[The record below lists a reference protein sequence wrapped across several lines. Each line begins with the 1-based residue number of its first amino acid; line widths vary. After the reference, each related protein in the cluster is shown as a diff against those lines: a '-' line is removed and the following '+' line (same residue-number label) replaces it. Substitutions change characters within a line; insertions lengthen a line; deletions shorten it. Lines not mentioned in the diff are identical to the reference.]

1 MKELNLFK
9 IISLNLLIIALFD
22 SYTVY
27 SEFIFLK
34 LGIYALKMVNVVSIL
49 YLLRYNS
56 KANYKWL
63 IFIIPILYLYLS
75 KDLVLSIQLF
85 YSAFLP
91 VCCFILLPVEYKREV
106 AFNYVRIICILCL
119 IGIPIYILINL
130 GILPSI
136 FTYAKGEKVYFNYF
150 LVYWGR
156 EGLLY
161 RFSSIFD
168 EPGVIGTLVPIIY
181 FYYHQQLKLWQKI
194 TLNIAG
200 FLSLS
205 MFYFITIVP
214 VLFFSDLRRIS
225 TKKSVQRMII
235 FILCLIGF
243 YLVLNFVALWSKS
256 NPVLALAVYHRFE
269 WAGNWIVGIVNNR
282 DVGIQGFDE
291 LFDKWNNYRSFTY
304 YFGYGKDYMMEVFDG
319 STLSYRTVLIEKGTL
334 IVFYLLLCFSLMHQS
349 KFKLFNLISIVFLMA
364 VFFQRPTLHAI
375 NYFLLLYV
383 GLRLYVGS
391 DEKDSLKELDS
402 IDQNHYNQ
410 VDRDFC

>member
-1 MKELNLFK
+1 MDMKELNLFK

-27 SEFIFLK
+27 SEFVFLK
-34 LGIYALKMVNVVSIL
+34 VAIYLLKLLNVVGIM
-49 YLLRYNS
+49 YLLRYNTRS
-56 KANYKWL
+56 NYQWL
-63 IFIIPILYLYLS
+63 LLVVPIFYLYLS
-75 KDLVLSIQLF
+75 KDIVLSIQLF

-91 VCCFILLPVEYKREV
+91 VCCFILLPDEYKHQV
-106 AFNYVRIICILCL
+106 ALNYVRVFCFLCL

-130 GILPSI
+130 RLLPSI
-136 FTYAKGEKVYFNYF
+136 FTFAKGEKIYYNYL

-156 EGLLY
+156 ENLLY
-161 RFSSIFD
+161 RFTSIFD
-168 EPGVIGTLVPIIY
+168 EPGVVGTLVPMIY
-181 FYYHQQLKLWQKI
+181 FYFHKELKLWQKI

-205 MFYFITIVP
+205 MFYFITIIP
-214 VLFFSDLRRIS
+214 VLFFSDLRAIS
-225 TKKSVQRMII
+225 MKKSIKRLIV
-235 FILCLIGF
+235 FILCLISF
-243 YLVLNFVALWSKS
+243 YFLLNVVALWSKS

-282 DVGIQGFDE
+282 DVAIQGFDE

-349 KFKLFNLISIVFLMA
+349 KYKLFNLISIVFLMT

-391 DEKDSLKELDS
+391 DEKYGLKELDS
-402 IDQNHYNQ
+402 SDQKPL
-410 VDRDFC
+410 